1 MGLNSTTLVRSLPA
15 QHWYS
20 TDSRGRLFRNGAIL
34 AIALALHLLAALALG
49 RTSAT
54 RGAAVTAAPT
64 ITTLWLL
71 GTEPAPRSDVAPKPI
86 ASPARPKSKSA
97 AVPKQAALASPAAR
111 LDTTAALTRPEPQE
125 AAPIAAPSAASSAAT
140 SVGASDYAFA
150 RRSLAFGGAHARDEV
165 STAAPAK
172 TLDAWVNE
180 GVARSVWA
188 VANELVAAG
197 DGRCEIS
204 APEARFVCESTEL
217 NNAFAQ
223 VAEPAQRSLASWVRG
238 GFVRAIEIRFARG
251 GAQYDLRF

>member
-1 MGLNSTTLVRSLPA
+1 MTLVRSLPA
-15 QHWYS
+15 QDWYS
-20 TDSRGRLFRNGAIL
+20 TDSRGRLFRNSAIL
-34 AIALALHLLAALALG
+34 AIALALHLLAAMALG

-86 ASPARPKSKSA
+86 APPARPKSKSA

-125 AAPIAAPSAASSAAT
+125 AAPIAEPIAAPSAASKN
-140 SVGASDYAFA
+140 VGASDYAFA
-150 RRSLAFGGAHARDEV
+150 RRSLAFGGTHARDEAL
-165 STAAPAK
+165 TTAPAK

-204 APEARFVCESTEL
+204 APDARFVCESTEL

-223 VAEPAQRSLASWVRG
+223 VAEPAQLALASWVRG